1 MPRWYICVHT
11 EILLDVAPG
20 DAGQAQAALKRCMVV
35 LFLGVFPEGESISS
49 DLVDTKIGN
58 SWVRVH

>member
-1 MPRWYICVHT
+1 MAHSVHT

-20 DAGQAQAALKRCMVV
+20 DVDQAQAALKRCMVV
-35 LFLGVFPEGESISS
+35 WFPDEFPEGESISS

-58 SWVRVH
+58 SWVQAH